1 MAGFTNYL
9 RNKLVD
15 WFHRGVAFTPP
26 DPLYVRL
33 VSTAPTAASAGTEL
47 SGTGYAAVSIAKS
60 TTAWAATNA
69 DASTINPSSG
79 TNGTTSNNAVVDF
92 GTAGSAWGTASHWEI
107 WDAATSGNRLLYGEI
122 VDGAGTPTPRS
133 IALGDP
139 VSFPISA
146 LRVIWG

>member
-1 MAGFTNYL
+1 MSGFTNYF

-33 VSTAPTAASAGTEL
+33 VSTTPTPAAAGTEL

-69 DASTINPSSG
+69 DASTTNPSSG
-79 TNGTTSNNAVVDF
+79 TNGTTSNNAIVDF

-107 WDAATSGNRLLYGEI
+107 WDAPTGGNRLIYGEI

-146 LRVIWG
+146 LRVIWA

>member
-1 MAGFTNYL
+1 MSGFTNYL

-26 DPLYVRL
+26 DPVYIRL
-33 VSTAPTAASAGTEL
+33 VSTTPTAASAGTEL
-47 SGTGYAAVSIAKS
+47 SGSGYAAVSVAKS

-69 DASTINPSSG
+69 DASTTNPSSG
-79 TNGTTSNNAVVDF
+79 TNGTTSNNAIINF
-92 GTAGSAWGTASHWEI
+92 GTAGAAWGTASHWEM
-107 WDAATSGNRLLYGEI
+107 WDAATGGNRLMYGEI

-146 LRVIWG
+146 LRVVWA

>member
-1 MAGFTNYL
+1 MSGFTNYL

-33 VSTAPTAASAGTEL
+33 VSTTPTAAAAGTEL

-69 DASTINPSSG
+69 DASTTNPSSG
-79 TNGTTSNNAVVDF
+79 TNGTTSNNAVVNF

-107 WDAATSGNRLLYGEI
+107 WDAATGGNRLLYGEI

-133 IALGDP
+133 IANGDP